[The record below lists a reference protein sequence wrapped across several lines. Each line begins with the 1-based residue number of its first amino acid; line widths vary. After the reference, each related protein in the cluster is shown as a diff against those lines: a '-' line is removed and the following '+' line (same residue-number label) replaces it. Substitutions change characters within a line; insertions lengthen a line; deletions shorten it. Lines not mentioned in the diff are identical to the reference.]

1 MVADILFIGAIAG
14 LTLIVF
20 LMVGDRN
27 GGEPSWQ
34 ASIRRRVH
42 RERLEAEVYVNAPEP
57 EELERAQAERD
68 AIEAKLEEER
78 KVSQLVE
85 SR

>member
-1 MVADILFIGAIAG
+1 MVADLLFIGAIAG

-27 GGEPSWQ
+27 GGEASWQ
-34 ASIRRRVH
+34 ASIRRRVL

-68 AIEAKLEEER
+68 AIEARLEEER